1 MKHVAV
7 LMGGWSAEREVSL
20 RSGKACADA
29 LERTGALSRQPH
41 RRRPATSPPP
51 CARSSPIAA
60 LNVLHGRPGEDGTL
74 QGLLEIL
81 GIPYTHSGVMA
92 SAVAMQKDIA
102 KTVLK
107 AANVPVPGGV
117 VVSRAEAAKKHLL
130 PPPYVIKP
138 VAEGS
143 SVGVFIVRED
153 HKHPPQELTR
163 ADWTFGDR
171 VLVEPYIPG
180 KELTC
185 AVMGDKALGV
195 IEIVAATKFYDYEA
209 KYAPGGSKHLLPA
222 PVVARNLRGMPA
234 ACRWPRI
241 ARSAAAA
248 SRAPTSATTTACGPK
263 GLACLEVNTQPGM
276 TETSLVPELAA
287 HAGIEFRGV
296 GALDGRGRLARS
308 VMRGQKRDGLH
319 TPGLSYR
326 PLAQIPKTLLIV
338 YQKARRLGIGG
349 VSRARPRRACECA
362 ATTTRE
368 HAIGHERNLV
378 RARACGPFG
387 A

>member
-29 LERTGALSRQPH
+29 LDRTGRYKVSGIDVDRDIAATLRALKPD
-41 RRRPATSPPP
+41 
-51 CARSSPIAA
+51 CA

-74 QGLLEIL
+74 QGMLEIL
-81 GIPYTHSGVMA
+81 AIPYSHSGVMA

-107 AANVPVPGGV
+107 AAGVPVPGGRV
-117 VVSRAEAAKKHLL
+117 VGRLDAARQHVL

-153 HKHPPQELTR
+153 HAHPPQELTR
-163 ADWTFGDR
+163 GDWAFGEK
-171 VLVEPYIPG
+171 VLVEPYIAG

-185 AVMGDKALGV
+185 AVMGDRALGV
-195 IEIVAATKFYDYEA
+195 IDIVAATKFYDYEA

-222 PVVARNLRGMPA
+222 PVSAEVYE
-234 ACRWPRI
+234 ACRRF
-241 ARSAAAA
+241 SLAAHDALGCRGVT
-248 SRAPTSATTTACGPK
+248 RADFRYDDTKPGLD

-287 HAGIEFRGV
+287 HAGIGFEE
-296 GALDGRGRLARS
+296 L
-308 VMRGQKRDGLH
+308 
-319 TPGLSYR
+319 
-326 PLAQIPKTLLIV
+326 
-338 YQKARRLGIGG
+338 
-349 VSRARPRRACECA
+349 VSWMVEDASLNR
-362 ATTTRE
+362 
-368 HAIGHERNLV
+368 
-378 RARACGPFG
+378 
-387 A
+387 